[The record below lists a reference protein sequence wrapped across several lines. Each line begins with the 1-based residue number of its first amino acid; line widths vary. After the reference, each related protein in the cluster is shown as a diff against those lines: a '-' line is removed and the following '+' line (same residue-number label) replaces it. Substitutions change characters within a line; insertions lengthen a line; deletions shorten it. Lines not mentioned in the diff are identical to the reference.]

1 MAVQILSSP
10 IADFDP
16 VPAVYFRTEVDKEEG
31 SEDPPVQI
39 GEESDFMDK
48 MLLSKK
54 NIILVIMDQTRVY
67 LFLIIMNKTTI
78 VVYTTIFVLFSSE
91 GPSG

>member
-1 MAVQILSSP
+1 M
-10 IADFDP
+10 
-16 VPAVYFRTEVDKEEG
+16 
-31 SEDPPVQI
+31 QI
-39 GEESDFMDK
+39 GEESDFMDN

-78 VVYTTIFVLFSSE
+78 VVYSTIYHIFCLILE
-91 GPSG
+91 